1 MTIRAQRRKATSL
14 WRHTLLVVLLAFT
27 AISIACA
34 DTRAKRMDAW
44 RGHPIDDLIIQWG
57 APNRTAKLNDGRM
70 VYSWISVYSV
80 GRNYRSNFTVSKD
93 GIIEDWSYFDT
104 SIPDYPK

>member
-14 WRHTLLVVLLAFT
+14 WKHSLLVVLLAFT

-34 DTRAKRMDAW
+34 DTRAKRMNAW
-44 RGHPIDDLIIQWG
+44 MGLPIDDLIVQWG
-57 APNRTAKLNDGRM
+57 VPNGTAKLNDGRM
-70 VYSWISVYSV
+70 VYSWISGHSV
-80 GRNYRSNFTVSKD
+80 GRKHRSNFTVSKD

>member
-14 WRHTLLVVLLAFT
+14 WKHTLLVVLLAFT

-44 RGHPIDDLIIQWG
+44 VGHPIDDLIIQWG
-57 APNRTAKLNDGRM
+57 VPIRTAKLSDGRM

-80 GRNYRSNFTVSKD
+80 GRNHRSNFTVSKD
-93 GIIEDWSYFDT
+93 GIIEGWSHFDT
-104 SIPDYPK
+104 SIPDYPR

>member
-14 WRHTLLVVLLAFT
+14 WKHALLVVLLAFT

-44 RGHPIDDLIIQWG
+44 VGYTIDDLIIQWG
-57 APNRTAKLNDGRM
+57 APIRTAKLSDGRM
-70 VYSWISVYSV
+70 VYSWISVKSV
-80 GRNYRSNFTVSKD
+80 GRTHRSNFTVSKD
-93 GIIEDWSYFDT
+93 GIIEGWSHFDT
-104 SIPDYPK
+104 SIPDYPR

>member
-14 WRHTLLVVLLAFT
+14 WKHALLVVLLAFT

-44 RGHPIDDLIIQWG
+44 VGHTIDDLIIQWG
-57 APNRTAKLNDGRM
+57 APIRTAKLSDGRM
-70 VYSWISVYSV
+70 VYSWISVKSV
-80 GRNYRSNFTVSKD
+80 GRTHRANFTVSKD
-93 GIIEDWSYFDT
+93 GIIEGWSHFDT
-104 SIPDYPK
+104 SIPDYPR